1 MFRQDDP
8 RKKPETKNL
17 VTLSL
22 SSTYEIE
29 KMKYLTSVQDD
40 VTQFL
45 PADFKSSTRATTSFE
60 SESLLRELLTSLKV
74 RKYTESTTKFF
85 TRIC

>member
-1 MFRQDDP
+1 MKLQTTVDKAKN
-8 RKKPETKNL
+8 KKI
-17 VTLSL
+17 VTC
-22 SSTYEIE
+22 I
-29 KMKYLTSVQDD
+29 QDD

-74 RKYTESTTKFF
+74 RKYNQNFFHTKFF
-85 TRIC
+85 KKSLLKRY